1 MPKIHDFQ
9 GFLSLMGLPTL
20 PGRENQYLNPNNFN
34 TPHRMIEFNLY
45 WEWKAIEG
53 YVRDR
58 DKAMSLGDMKT
69 AELFTHIMGEEE
81 EHFNELLKRYNELV
95 SKINYQV
102 TVTRALK
109 AQGKYE
115 SPDDFVRRNRAQV
128 KQNLPLTGPSLDRFI
143 VAFMNERPDS
153 AFSSTTI
160 QNYITRQGWT
170 TPSIDEIDS
179 SLRRLVSVSYL
190 KHNGVGMYSIKYD

>member
-1 MPKIHDFQ
+1 MTAIRDFQ

-58 DKAMSLGDMKT
+58 DKAMSLGDMRT

-81 EHFNELLKRYNELV
+81 EHFEELLKRYNELV
-95 SKINYQV
+95 S
-102 TVTRALK
+102 
-109 AQGKYE
+109 G
-115 SPDDFVRRNRAQV
+115 
-128 KQNLPLTGPSLDRFI
+128 LDNSIHQRK
-143 VAFMNERPDS
+143 
-153 AFSSTTI
+153 
-160 QNYITRQGWT
+160 
-170 TPSIDEIDS
+170 TPSSYNYEALNKLSHQEYGLDFNQLKPSAQDS
-179 SLRRLVSVSYL
+179 IMRDLRN
-190 KHNGVGMYSIKYD
+190 KG